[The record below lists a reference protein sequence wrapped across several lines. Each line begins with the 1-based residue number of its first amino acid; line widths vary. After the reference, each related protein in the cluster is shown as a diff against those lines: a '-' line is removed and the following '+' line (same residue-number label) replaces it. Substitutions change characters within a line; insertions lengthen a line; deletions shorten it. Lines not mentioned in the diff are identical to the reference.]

1 MKGVVI
7 FDERADM
14 AFFSLDTEMEKFI
27 LGRMLELE
35 VEQSGITVSL
45 SKLAG

>member
-14 AFFSLDTEMEKFI
+14 AFFSLDEEMEKFI
-27 LGRMLELE
+27 LERMLELE
-35 VEQSGITVSL
+35 VEQSGSTAVSSL
-45 SKLAG
+45 PG